1 MSLLRFIP
9 KNTWRGV
16 VILAVLLTLAIAVPG
31 QRLNTRQVVPSWAS
45 GPNDTEI
52 PTQYC
57 MDTASFLAGLKGRAE
72 SPFHA
77 LEETASWKAYA
88 EQWDK
93 TWENAKAKQFD
104 AVDGF
109 QKRELAPI
117 RSGSNFMFYPFS
129 GPDILYAQ
137 HFFPNEKL
145 TVFAAREDL
154 GDILGAEHY
163 TAANLDRELAGWRK
177 GVSS

>member
-88 EQWDK
+88 EHRIVCERQPK
-93 TWENAKAKQFD
+93 LLLQF
-104 AVDGF
+104 A
-109 QKRELAPI
+109 QACLKR
-117 RSGSNFMFYPFS
+117 R
-129 GPDILYAQ
+129 
-137 HFFPNEKL
+137 
-145 TVFAAREDL
+145 
-154 GDILGAEHY
+154 
-163 TAANLDRELAGWRK
+163 LAGIAASARQ
-177 GVSS
+177 GPLRAMGTQARGAAGQEEGGLGSLAATGERDRDRCALQPGC